1 MKAARFDYE
10 RAESLAHAL
19 DFLTLNSLDTKFIA
33 GSQSLGPMLNLRL
46 ARPRTVID
54 ISSLSALRDVT
65 QEGSMLRIGSGITH
79 AEIEDGVF
87 DLLKGH
93 PWQSVASTIAYRSV
107 RNRGTL
113 GGSIAH
119 ADPAADWVLA
129 ATAMNAEIEISS
141 AKGTRRVPIN
151 QFMLAAYTT
160 VLSEDEIINA
170 IHIPLMTKETQWG
183 YFKFCRKIGEFADAS
198 CAAYFDS
205 SSKVANI
212 VVGALDGA
220 PQSLIRLANLVA
232 SDGWGSISR
241 ETVAEHVSKDL
252 SALDMLDQKLFVTVI
267 CRCLDRAF
275 NVEARA

>member
-1 MKAARFDYE
+1 
-10 RAESLAHAL
+10 
-19 DFLTLNSLDTKFIA
+19 
-33 GSQSLGPMLNLRL
+33 
-46 ARPRTVID
+46 
-54 ISSLSALRDVT
+54 
-65 QEGSMLRIGSGITH
+65 MLRIGSGITH

-93 PWQSVASTIAYRSV
+93 PWQSVASAIAYRSV

-119 ADPAADWVLA
+119 ADPAADWILA

-141 AKGTRRVPIN
+141 AQGTRRVPMN

-170 IHIPLMTKETQWG
+170 IHIPLITKETQWG

-205 SSKVANI
+205 SSKVANL

-220 PQSLIRLANLVA
+220 PKSLIRLANLVA

-275 NVEARA
+275 NVEVRA

>member
-93 PWQSVASTIAYRSV
+93 PWQSVASAIAYRSV

-141 AKGTRRVPIN
+141 AKGTRRVPMN

>member
-93 PWQSVASTIAYRSV
+93 PWQSVASAIAYRSV

-141 AKGTRRVPIN
+141 AKGTRRVPMN

-275 NVEARA
+275 NVEVRA

>member
-19 DFLTLNSLDTKFIA
+19 DFLTLNSLDTKLIA

-54 ISSLSALRDVT
+54 ISSLSALRDIT

-93 PWQSVASTIAYRSV
+93 PWQSVASAIAYRSV

-119 ADPAADWVLA
+119 ADPAADWILA

-141 AKGTRRVPIN
+141 AQGTRRVPMN

-170 IHIPLMTKETQWG
+170 IHIPLITKETQWG

-205 SSKVANI
+205 SSKVANL

-220 PQSLIRLANLVA
+220 PKSLIRLANLVA

-275 NVEARA
+275 NVEVRA

>member
-19 DFLTLNSLDTKFIA
+19 DFLTLNSLDTKLIA

-54 ISSLSALRDVT
+54 ISSLSALRDIT

-93 PWQSVASTIAYRSV
+93 PWQSVASAIAYRSV

-119 ADPAADWVLA
+119 ADPAADWILA
-129 ATAMNAEIEISS
+129 ATAMNAELEISS
-141 AKGTRRVPIN
+141 AQGTRRVPMN

-170 IHIPLMTKETQWG
+170 IHIPLITKETQWG

-205 SSKVANI
+205 SNKVANV
-212 VVGALDGA
+212 VVGALDGP
-220 PQSLIRLANLVA
+220 PQSLIGLANLVA

-275 NVEARA
+275 NVEVRA

>member
-1 MKAARFDYE
+1 VKAARFDYE

-19 DFLTLNSLDTKFIA
+19 DLLTLNRSDTKFIA

-54 ISSLSALRDVT
+54 ISSLSALRNIT
-65 QEGSMLRIGSGITH
+65 QEGSMLRIGAAITH

-93 PWQSVASTIAYRSV
+93 PWQSVASAIAYRSV

-119 ADPAADWVLA
+119 ADPAADWILA

-141 AKGTRRVPIN
+141 AQGTRRVPMN

-160 VLSEDEIINA
+160 VLSEDEIITA
-170 IHIPLMTKETQWG
+170 IHIPLISEQTKWG

-232 SDGWGSISR
+232 SDGWDSIRR
-241 ETVAEHVSKDL
+241 ETVAEHVSSDL

-275 NVEARA
+275 NIEVRT

>member
-19 DFLTLNSLDTKFIA
+19 EFLTLTRSDTKLIS

-54 ISSLSALRDVT
+54 ISSLSALRNIT
-65 QEGSMLRIGSGITH
+65 QEGSMLRIGGAITH

-93 PWQSVASTIAYRSV
+93 PWQSVASAIAYRSV

-119 ADPAADWVLA
+119 ADPAADWILA

-141 AKGTRRVPIN
+141 AQGTRRVPMN

-160 VLSEDEIINA
+160 VLSEDEIISA
-170 IHIPLMTKETQWG
+170 VHIPLIREETQWG

-198 CAAYFDS
+198 CAAYFDT

-220 PQSLIRLANLVA
+220 PQSLIRLANLIA
-232 SDGWGSISR
+232 SDGWDSIGR
-241 ETVAEHVSKDL
+241 ETVAEHVSNDL

-275 NVEARA
+275 NVEVRT

>member
-1 MKAARFDYE
+1 VKAARFDYE

-19 DFLTLNSLDTKFIA
+19 DFLTLNRSDTKFIA

-54 ISSLSALRDVT
+54 ISSLSALRDIT

-93 PWQSVASTIAYRSV
+93 PWQSVASAIAYRSV

-119 ADPAADWVLA
+119 ADPAADWILA

-141 AKGTRRVPIN
+141 AQGARRVAMN

-170 IHIPLMTKETQWG
+170 IHIPLITKETQWG

-275 NVEARA
+275 NVEVRA

>member
-19 DFLTLNSLDTKFIA
+19 DLLTLNRSDTKFIA

-54 ISSLSALRDVT
+54 ISSLSALRNIT
-65 QEGSMLRIGSGITH
+65 QEGSMLRIGAAITH

-93 PWQSVASTIAYRSV
+93 PWQSVASAIAYRSV

-119 ADPAADWVLA
+119 ADPAADWILA

-141 AKGTRRVPIN
+141 AQGTRRVPMN

-160 VLSEDEIINA
+160 VLSEDEIITA
-170 IHIPLMTKETQWG
+170 IHIPLISEQTKWG

-232 SDGWGSISR
+232 SDGWDSIRR
-241 ETVAEHVSKDL
+241 ETVAEHVSSDL

-275 NVEARA
+275 NIEVRT

>member
-1 MKAARFDYE
+1 VKAARFDYE

-19 DFLTLNSLDTKFIA
+19 DLLTLNRSDTKFIA

-54 ISSLSALRDVT
+54 ISSLSALRNIT
-65 QEGSMLRIGSGITH
+65 QEGSMLRIGAAITH

-93 PWQSVASTIAYRSV
+93 PWQSVASAIAYRSV

-119 ADPAADWVLA
+119 ADPAADWILA

-141 AKGTRRVPIN
+141 AQGTRRVPMN

-160 VLSEDEIINA
+160 VLSEDEIITA
-170 IHIPLMTKETQWG
+170 IHIPLIREQTKWG

-232 SDGWGSISR
+232 SDGWDSIRR
-241 ETVAEHVSKDL
+241 ETVAEHVYSDL

-275 NVEARA
+275 NIEVRT

>member
-1 MKAARFDYE
+1 VKAARFDYE

-19 DFLTLNSLDTKFIA
+19 DLLTLNRSDTKFIA

-54 ISSLSALRDVT
+54 ISSLSALRNIT
-65 QEGSMLRIGSGITH
+65 QEGSMLRIGAAITH

-87 DLLKGH
+87 ELLKGH
-93 PWQSVASTIAYRSV
+93 PWQSVASAIAYRSV

-119 ADPAADWVLA
+119 ADPAADWILA

-141 AKGTRRVPIN
+141 AQGARRVPMN

-160 VLSEDEIINA
+160 VLSEDEIITA
-170 IHIPLMTKETQWG
+170 IHIPLISEQTKWG

-232 SDGWGSISR
+232 SDGWDSIRR
-241 ETVAEHVSKDL
+241 ETVAEHVSSDL

-275 NVEARA
+275 NIEVRT

>member
-1 MKAARFDYE
+1 VKAARFDYE

-19 DFLTLNSLDTKFIA
+19 DFLTLNSLDTKLIA

-54 ISSLSALRDVT
+54 ISSLSALRDIT

-93 PWQSVASTIAYRSV
+93 PWQSVASAIAYRSV

-119 ADPAADWVLA
+119 ADPAADWILA

-141 AKGTRRVPIN
+141 AQGTRRVPMN

-170 IHIPLMTKETQWG
+170 IHIPLITKETQWG

-205 SSKVANI
+205 SSKVANL

-220 PQSLIRLANLVA
+220 PKSLIRLANLVA

-275 NVEARA
+275 NVEVRA

>member
-19 DFLTLNSLDTKFIA
+19 DLLTLNRSDTKFIA

-54 ISSLSALRDVT
+54 ISSLSALRNIT
-65 QEGSMLRIGSGITH
+65 QEGSMLRIGAAITH

-87 DLLKGH
+87 ELLKGH
-93 PWQSVASTIAYRSV
+93 PWQSVASAIAYRSV

-119 ADPAADWVLA
+119 ADPAADWILA

-141 AKGTRRVPIN
+141 AQGARRVPMN

-160 VLSEDEIINA
+160 VLSEDEIITA
-170 IHIPLMTKETQWG
+170 IHIPLISEQTKWG

-232 SDGWGSISR
+232 SDGWDSIRR
-241 ETVAEHVSKDL
+241 ETVAEHVSSDL

-275 NVEARA
+275 NIEVRT

>member
-1 MKAARFDYE
+1 VKAARFDYE

-19 DFLTLNSLDTKFIA
+19 DLLTLNRSDTKFIA

-54 ISSLSALRDVT
+54 ISSLSALRNIT
-65 QEGSMLRIGSGITH
+65 QEGSMLRIGAAITH

-93 PWQSVASTIAYRSV
+93 PWQSVASAIAYRSV

-119 ADPAADWVLA
+119 ADPAADWILA

-141 AKGTRRVPIN
+141 AQGARRVPMN

-160 VLSEDEIINA
+160 VLSEDEIITA
-170 IHIPLMTKETQWG
+170 IHIPLISEQTKWG

-232 SDGWGSISR
+232 SDGWDSIRR
-241 ETVAEHVSKDL
+241 ETVAEHVSSDL

-275 NVEARA
+275 NIEVRT

>member
-19 DFLTLNSLDTKFIA
+19 DFLTLNSLDTKLIA

-54 ISSLSALRDVT
+54 ISSLSALRDIT

-93 PWQSVASTIAYRSV
+93 PWQSVASAIAYRSV

-141 AKGTRRVPIN
+141 AKGTRRVPMN

-170 IHIPLMTKETQWG
+170 IHIPLITKETQWG

-205 SSKVANI
+205 SSKVANL

-275 NVEARA
+275 NVEVRA

>member
-1 MKAARFDYE
+1 VKAARFDYE

-19 DFLTLNSLDTKFIA
+19 DFLTLNSLDTKLIA

-54 ISSLSALRDVT
+54 ISSLSALRDIT

-93 PWQSVASTIAYRSV
+93 PWQSVASAIAYRSV

-141 AKGTRRVPIN
+141 AKGTRRVPMN

-170 IHIPLMTKETQWG
+170 IHIPLITKETQWG

-205 SSKVANI
+205 SSKVANL

-275 NVEARA
+275 NVEVRA